1 MVLALAGFVFL
12 ACARPAFTPEE
23 RRIIEESDSLMYVT
37 VMPVDS
43 AVLLA
48 PSVDFGDAEL
58 RSPLLQTLLDK
69 MLFTVQH
76 PSQDGV
82 GIAAPQVGLNR
93 RAVCVQR
100 FDKAGEPFECYVNI
114 RIDSLSG
121 PVVRGPEG
129 CLSVPGL
136 RGIVPRRSVA
146 HISYLRPGCAAPH
159 SCCASRPDSAAS
171 RPCCGFCPDSAAS
184 YPGCVFRPDSAAL
197 HPCCGFCP
205 DSAAYRPC
213 CASSLQ
219 GGASRSCCP
228 ERVHE
233 RVEGFTAVIFQHE
246 CDHLDGILYTS
257 RADSLFSAE

>member
-1 MVLALAGFVFL
+1 MKIYSKIIPPMVLALAGFVFH
-12 ACARPAFTPEE
+12 ACARPAFTAEE

-37 VMPVDS
+37 VMPGDS
-43 AVLLA
+43 AVLRT
-48 PSVDFGDAEL
+48 PSVDFGEAEL

-146 HISYLRPGCAAPH
+146 FISYLRPGSSCPKHSSGHNCQGCGSHRPASPGQGCA
-159 SCCASRPDSAAS
+159 
-171 RPCCGFCPDSAAS
+171 
-184 YPGCVFRPDSAAL
+184 
-197 HPCCGFCP
+197 
-205 DSAAYRPC
+205 
-213 CASSLQ
+213 
-219 GGASRSCCP
+219 

-257 RADSLFSAE
+257 RADSLYVVSE

>member
-1 MVLALAGFVFL
+1 MRMLGKILPPMVLALAGLVFF

-48 PSVDFGDAEL
+48 PSVDFGEEEL
-58 RSPLLQTLLDK
+58 RSPLLRTLLDK
-69 MLFTVQH
+69 MLFTVQD

-93 RAVCVQR
+93 RAICVQR

-114 RIDSLSG
+114 RIDSLAG
-121 PVVRGPEG
+121 PIVRGPEG
-129 CLSVPGL
+129 CLSVPGM
-136 RGIVPRRSVA
+136 RGIVPRSSVA
-146 HISYLRPGCAAPH
+146 HISYVPLDGRACP
-159 SCCASRPDSAAS
+159 RPDKGG
-171 RPCCGFCPDSAAS
+171 CC
-184 YPGCVFRPDSAAL
+184 
-197 HPCCGFCP
+197 
-205 DSAAYRPC
+205 
-213 CASSLQ
+213 
-219 GGASRSCCP
+219 

-233 RVEGFTAVIFQHE
+233 RIEGFTAVIFQHE

-257 RADSLFSAE
+257 RADSLFVAE

>member
-1 MVLALAGFVFL
+1 MRMLSKIIPPMVLALAGFVFL
-12 ACARPAFTPEE
+12 ACARPAFTAEE

-37 VMPVDS
+37 VIPVDS
-43 AVLLA
+43 AVLRT
-48 PSVDFGDAEL
+48 PSVDFGEEEL

-129 CLSVPGL
+129 CLSIPGM
-136 RGIVPRRSVA
+136 RGIVPRRPVA
-146 HISYLRPGCAAPH
+146 FISYLRP
-159 SCCASRPDSAAS
+159 
-171 RPCCGFCPDSAAS
+171 
-184 YPGCVFRPDSAAL
+184 
-197 HPCCGFCP
+197 
-205 DSAAYRPC
+205 
-213 CASSLQ
+213 SS
-219 GGASRSCCP
+219 P
-228 ERVHE
+228 ERVRE
-233 RVEGFTAVIFQHE
+233 RIEGFTAVIFQHE
-246 CDHLDGILYTS
+246 CDHLDGILYTD
-257 RADSLFSAE
+257 RADRLYAVERN

>member
-1 MVLALAGFVFL
+1 MRMLSKIIPPMVLALAGFVFL
-12 ACARPAFTPEE
+12 ACAHPAFTAEE

-129 CLSVPGL
+129 CLSVPGM

-146 HISYLRPGCAAPH
+146 YISYLRLCSAHHPDSSASH
-159 SCCASRPDSAAS
+159 SCCGAHRPDCAAS
-171 RPCCGFCPDSAAS
+171 HSCC
-184 YPGCVFRPDSAAL
+184 
-197 HPCCGFCP
+197 
-205 DSAAYRPC
+205 
-213 CASSLQ
+213 
-219 GGASRSCCP
+219 GASRRGGA
-228 ERVHE
+228 ERVRE

-246 CDHLDGILYTS
+246 CDHLDGILYTD
-257 RADSLFSAE
+257 RADSLFLAE